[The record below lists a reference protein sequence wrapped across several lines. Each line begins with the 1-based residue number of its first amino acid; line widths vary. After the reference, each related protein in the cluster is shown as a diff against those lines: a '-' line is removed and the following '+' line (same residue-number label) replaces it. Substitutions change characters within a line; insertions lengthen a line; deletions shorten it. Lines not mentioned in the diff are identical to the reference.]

1 MIDRIEVCHA
11 AGGSCQSRAPHAEV
25 KFWIPQPQDN
35 RPAGS
40 WQSARSECCLSMVPR
55 DGVEPPTPAFSG
67 LDSSGV
73 ILLIS
78 LALSVFLAIEITRFF
93 EHNGTGLGTG
103 QLTMR
108 EPTSPVSLSTAC
120 RCDSGTNC

>member
-1 MIDRIEVCHA
+1 
-11 AGGSCQSRAPHAEV
+11 
-25 KFWIPQPQDN
+25 
-35 RPAGS
+35 
-40 WQSARSECCLSMVPR
+40 MVPR

-78 LALSVFLAIEITRFF
+78 LALSVFLAIEITRFL